1 MGILA
6 NHVPSLI
13 QLRPGLLEIF
23 TDGPASQSGSKRS
36 AYFVSGG
43 FATVNP
49 DSSMQ
54 IAAFEAVTV
63 DNIDPEAVSEGFNE
77 SQKKIQSTSNS
88 AATDPAKI
96 EAQIHQEVYQQLLN
110 ALAKK

>member
-1 MGILA
+1 MSSSEGDMGILA

-23 TDGPASQSGSKRS
+23 TDGSASQSGSKRS
-36 AYFVSGG
+36 AFFVSGG

-54 IAAFEAVTV
+54 IAAFEAVTL
-63 DNIDPEAVSEGFNE
+63 DKIDPEVRFSEHVS
-77 SQKKIQSTSNS
+77 S
-88 AATDPAKI
+88 
-96 EAQIHQEVYQQLLN
+96 Y
-110 ALAKK
+110 

>member
-13 QLRPGLLEIF
+13 QLRPGLLEIY
-23 TDGPASQSGSKRS
+23 TDGPASQSGSKKS
-36 AYFVSGG
+36 SYFVSGG

-54 IAAFEAVTV
+54 IAAFEAITL
-63 DNIDPEAVSEGFNE
+63 DKIDSEVMEQYF
-77 SQKKIQSTSNS
+77 
-88 AATDPAKI
+88 
-96 EAQIHQEVYQQLLN
+96 V
-110 ALAKK
+110 

>member
-6 NHVPSLI
+6 NHVPSLL

-23 TDGPASQSGSKRS
+23 TDGPASQSGSKRT

-43 FATVNP
+43 FVTINP

-54 IAAFEAVTV
+54 ISALEAVTLDKLDSQAV
-63 DNIDPEAVSEGFNE
+63 ADGFAEAQRN
-77 SQKKIQSTSNS
+77 IQSTANAPS
-88 AATDPAKI
+88 TDISKI
-96 EAQIHQEVYQQLLN
+96 EAQIHVDVYQQLSN
-110 ALAKK
+110 ALMKK